1 MAEVALL
8 NLFVAYKSHVVA
20 IQTDIGIVVTATKR
34 FERALKG
41 ESKEQKDM
49 MIEVHYDLLVKL
61 KFGFKELAKLDAFFV
76 GAHDRIF
83 KNVLGITSTPQS
95 LTKLFE
101 EFIKGI
107 TYFRQQL
114 DPRHPFPVYHRL
126 HSCGPN
132 NKDMDAA
139 HRASN
144 LICPGGL
151 PRSEKFRRK
160 ALTERCYVERLV
172 YDALFKHYT
181 LLHPEKGNAD
191 VEQDERHIER
201 LRLVEQDYRTCFRN
215 MRVEVDVRYESG
227 YPTRLEVKRFK
238 KHELVS
244 TEVYVKTLGDLQNKF
259 SVYEPGVY
267 CKRVV
272 HARGGVFAKINVF
285 DMEQDWKRSQN
296 ESFPLVVNAA

>member
-8 NLFVAYKSHVVA
+8 NLYVAYKSHTVA
-20 IQTDIGIVVTATKR
+20 IQPDLNVVITAAQK
-34 FERALKG
+34 FERALKT

-49 MIEVHYDLLVKL
+49 LLEVHYDVLVKL
-61 KFGFKELAKLDAFFV
+61 KFGFKELGKHESFFI

-83 KNVLGITSTPQS
+83 KNVFGMTCTPQS

-114 DPRHPFPVYHRL
+114 DPRHTFPVYHRL

-132 NKDMDAA
+132 NKDMDAP
-139 HRASN
+139 HRGAN

-151 PRSEKFRRK
+151 PRSERLRRK
-160 ALTERCYVERLV
+160 ALTERCYLERLV
-172 YDALFKHYT
+172 YDALFKHYS
-181 LLHPEKGNAD
+181 LSHPERGNAEI
-191 VEQDERHIER
+191 EQDERHVER
-201 LRLVEQDYRTCFRN
+201 LRLVAQDYMTCFRN
-215 MRVEVDVRYESG
+215 MRIKVNMRYESG
-227 YPTRLEVKRFK
+227 YPTGLEVKRFK
-238 KHELVS
+238 KDELVS

-259 SVYEPGVY
+259 AVYEPGVY

-272 HARGGVFAKINVF
+272 HASGKVFAKINLF
-285 DMEQDWKRSQN
+285 DMEQDWKRTHL
-296 ESFPLVVNAA
+296 EMPLVVDGT